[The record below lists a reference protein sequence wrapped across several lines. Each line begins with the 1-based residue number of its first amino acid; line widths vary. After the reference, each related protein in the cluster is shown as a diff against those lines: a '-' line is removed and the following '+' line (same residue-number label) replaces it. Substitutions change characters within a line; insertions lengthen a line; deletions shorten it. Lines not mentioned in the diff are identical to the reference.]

1 MPQDPVGRPLI
12 WDAQVEQLD
21 EAESLRL
28 ISGGGVGRIAY
39 SSRLGLAVLPVSYRM
54 LDGSIVVRIPLGST
68 LDEDLRTGIRGADY
82 KVTFEIDQVGK
93 DIDEGWFDG
102 WFVVI
107 QGPAHHV
114 DSHDDCLA
122 AWVPAPQTPDWRTR
136 EHFVCI
142 KPSLIVGRRL
152 SREDGGNLLH
162 RSGTAGRSIG
172 SGWRPWRSVISQPA

>member
-1 MPQDPVGRPLI
+1 MSADPVGRPVI

-21 EAESLRL
+21 EAECLRL

-39 SSRLGLAVLPVSYRM
+39 SSRMGLAVLPVSYKM
-54 LDGSIVVRIPLGST
+54 LDGSIVVRAPLGST

-93 DIDEGWFDG
+93 DTEEGWFDG

-114 DSHDDCLA
+114 DSHDDCLW
-122 AWVPAPQTPDWRTR
+122 AWRRAPQPADWRTR
-136 EHFVCI
+136 EHFVRI
-142 KPSLIVGRRL
+142 TPSLIVGRRV
-152 SREDGGNLLH
+152 SRED
-162 RSGTAGRSIG
+162 AGRLRYG
-172 SGWRPWRSVISQPA
+172 QPARGTQLLPVLPDLRMPGYSS